1 MRAGTEPSGHM
12 SSDHNLCRDLRR
24 PQHAAPGRGGGGGGG
39 EANEGEFLCEK
50 CNCRFKSCHALSA
63 HFDKV
68 HFGTLNEAARCA
80 EMGAPCLGGLGAGGA
95 GGAGGV
101 AQRACS
107 SDAATSATRS
117 SVENCRGLAACRHP
131 SGGRY
136 RGVRAGHAQQG
147 LDGLGF
153 RV

>member
-1 MRAGTEPSGHM
+1 MRAGAEPLGHM
-12 SSDHNLCRDLRR
+12 SSDHNLSRDLRC
-24 PQHAAPGRGGGGGGG
+24 PENAALGRGGRGGGGG
-39 EANEGEFLCEK
+39 EANENEGEFLCDK
-50 CNCRFKSCHALSA
+50 CNCRFKSYHALSA

-80 EMGAPCLGGLGAGGA
+80 EMGAPCLGG

-107 SDAATSATRS
+107 SDAATYATRS